1 MGRVRCICES
11 YDSNP
16 TRLTIKKKNNNN
28 NNNNNLAT
36 QPNTAGWVGSGR
48 FWQFS
53 YTPLLNLMSLISLND
68 VAMGQT
74 F

>member
-16 TRLTIKKKNNNN
+16 TRLTIKKKKKKKKK
-28 NNNNNLAT
+28 NLAT
-36 QPNTAGWVGSGR
+36 QPNIAGWVGSGR
-48 FWQFS
+48 FWQVS
-53 YTPLLNLMSLISLND
+53 YTPLLNLMSLLSLND